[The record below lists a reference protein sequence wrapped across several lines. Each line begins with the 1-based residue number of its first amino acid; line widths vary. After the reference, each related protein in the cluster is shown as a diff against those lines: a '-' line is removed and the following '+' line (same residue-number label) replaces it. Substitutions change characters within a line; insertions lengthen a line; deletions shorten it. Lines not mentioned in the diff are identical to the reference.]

1 MRAWTHRKVLGAGAV
16 APVLAWGGARAQERA
31 LRITWNGWTEE
42 QTKPL
47 MKGFEAAT
55 PWH

>member
-47 MKGFEAAT
+47 MEGFEAAT
-55 PWH
+55 PRH